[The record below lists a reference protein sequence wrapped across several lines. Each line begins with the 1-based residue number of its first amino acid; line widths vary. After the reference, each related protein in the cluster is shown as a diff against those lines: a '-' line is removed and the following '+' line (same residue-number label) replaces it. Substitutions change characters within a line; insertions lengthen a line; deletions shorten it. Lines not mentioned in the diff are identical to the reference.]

1 MMIIARNAICETN
14 LYPPAYLEQNEIY
27 EYNLAQWTIFQYEI
41 SVKNRRT
48 PLYFRTDYIDPKT

>member
-27 EYNLAQWTIFQYEI
+27 EYNLAQWTIF
-41 SVKNRRT
+41 
-48 PLYFRTDYIDPKT
+48 